1 MRSDGDD
8 DDGARIYAA
17 PDHPGLCFYLFF
29 IYFLPFFLRRWMVR
43 LILARWIQL
52 DPHALDLFYC

>member
-8 DDGARIYAA
+8 DVGACVCAA
-17 PDHPGLCFYLFF
+17 PDYPGFVFYLFYSV
-29 IYFLPFFLRRWMVR
+29 IFLRRWMAG

-52 DPHALDLFYC
+52 DPRALDLLD

>member
-8 DDGARIYAA
+8 DDGARICAA
-17 PDHPGLCFYLFF
+17 PDHPGRCFYLFLF
-29 IYFLPFFLRRWMVR
+29 IFFRFFLRRWMVR

-52 DPHALDLFYC
+52 VPRALDLFDC